1 MNYMFM
7 GANAFNQNIS
17 AWNVGAVVT
26 KPPTNF
32 STGSALTAQNTPV
45 WFPIV
50 LVGTTIKY
58 VGSAAA
64 VPTTELLFIQANP
77 RGTGTEWFAVV
88 HPEMKNA
95 ISSYAS
101 GTDGPFKP
109 PGQSLAVEWK
119 NIVTTLMADMR
130 NLFFGQRLFNGPIAS
145 WDTSAVTMMNG
156 MFSGAHAFNQ
166 PIGSWNTAAV
176 TSMDGMFT
184 NVYDFNQAIGSWN
197 TAAVRSM
204 HSMFYGATAF
214 NQPIGTWNTAA
225 VTTMNRMFVGATAF
239 NQPIGTWNTGAV
251 TDMIVMFFNATAFNQ
266 NISGWN
272 VANVSPKPPTE
283 FINPANSALTA
294 QNTPV
299 WFPYYF
305 TYYSGV
311 YDGASVPTPQL
322 LSDSSNSLSS
332 GWASISVINPY
343 IQANFASDKTISS
356 ITVGPIT
363 SWSWQYLNGAAL
375 QYSSDGVYWTH
386 ITLINQAD
394 TGLPTITYTTSIS
407 ARYVRVINLSQSP
420 WWVGIATFKFTF

>member
-1 MNYMFM
+1 
-7 GANAFNQNIS
+7 
-17 AWNVGAVVT
+17 
-26 KPPTNF
+26 
-32 STGSALTAQNTPV
+32 
-45 WFPIV
+45 

-130 NLFFGQRLFNGPIAS
+130 NLFFGQILFNGPIAS
-145 WDTSAVTMMNG
+145 WDTSAVTMMDR

-184 NVYDFNQAIGSWN
+184 NVYDFNQ
-197 TAAVRSM
+197 
-204 HSMFYGATAF
+204 
-214 NQPIGTWNTAA
+214 PIGTWNTAA
-225 VTTMNRMFVGATAF
+225 VTTMNRMFIGATAF

-305 TYYSGV
+305 TYYAGV
-311 YDGASVPTPQL
+311 YDGTSVPTPQL

-332 GWASISVINPY
+332 GWASLSVINAF
-343 IQANFASDKTISS
+343 IQANFASEKTISS

-363 SWSWQYLNGAAL
+363 SWTWQYLNGAAL
-375 QYSSDGVYWTH
+375 QYSSDDVYWTH
-386 ITLINQAD
+386 ITFINQAD

-407 ARYVRVINLSQSP
+407 ARYVRVINLSPSP